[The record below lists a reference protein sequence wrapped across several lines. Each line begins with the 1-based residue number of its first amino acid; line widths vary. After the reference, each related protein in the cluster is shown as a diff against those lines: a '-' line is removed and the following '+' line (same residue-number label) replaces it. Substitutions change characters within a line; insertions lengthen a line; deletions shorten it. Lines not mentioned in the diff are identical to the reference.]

1 MATKKKQS
9 PQKVPAYGLTDELV
23 DNLLQGST
31 SYEEVFG
38 EGGIYRTL
46 TKRLFERMLETE
58 MSHHLGYDKHQKPR
72 DEEPLHTG
80 GNARNGHSSKNVK
93 AAHSEV
99 ELSIPRDRQ
108 GTFEPRIVPKGS
120 RRLPEIERT
129 IIALYAGGM
138 STRAIADELYRG
150 YGIEASASFIS
161 DVTDSIIDDV
171 EEWRHRPLETLY
183 PVAFFDGFFLKVRE
197 NRKVV
202 TKCLYIGLAVDS
214 VGVKQCLGLWIAE
227 TESAAFWLDIFTELR
242 NRGLQEILIATTDG
256 RTGFE
261 QALQAAFP
269 QCLHQTCILHLLR
282 HSTAIVLTKDRPMVN
297 SALKAVYTS
306 VNEEQALQAAFP
318 QCLHQTCILHL
329 LRHSTAI
336 VLTKDRPM
344 VNSALK
350 AVYTSVN
357 EEQALQALDRFEK
370 EWGSRYPGVVK
381 AWRNNWSKVI
391 PMFSFMP
398 ELRRLVYTN
407 NPLESLNRGL
417 RQAVKT
423 RTIFPN
429 DTAVFKISY
438 LVIQKM
444 EERWRNPIADWPH
457 IFNQLQIL
465 FPNKISF
472 T

>member
-306 VNEEQALQAAFP
+306 VNEEQALQA
-318 QCLHQTCILHL
+318 
-329 LRHSTAI
+329 
-336 VLTKDRPM
+336 
-344 VNSALK
+344 
-350 AVYTSVN
+350 
-357 EEQALQALDRFEK
+357 LDRFEK